1 MLYMEQDNNKLH
13 LTELILKVLFFGT
26 LIFVTSYIITDTVH
40 TDIVNKKIQKNDNLS
55 NKYNQY
61 YSNLNTETSQPKQI
75 KNIIEPYYVIFKN
88 ADPSIKQI
96 ELFLANNQHKL
107 SEEELAN
114 IEQLRNKKITELMA
128 KKYVQ
133 MTADN

>member
-26 LIFVTSYIITDTVH
+26 LIFVASYIVTDTVH
-40 TDIVNKKIQKNDNLS
+40 TDTGNKKIQKNNNLS
-55 NKYNQY
+55 NKPDKY
-61 YSNLNTETSQPKQI
+61 YSNLNTDTIQPKQS

-107 SEEELAN
+107 SEEELAS